1 MSLQAIASISDCA
14 NMIAEQC
21 ELWVAPLGGT
31 VKVMANIR
39 HLWEEV
45 YSSATTDKPKVLV
58 VFNRERSRGSE
69 QLRNYLHRVD
79 RNWLVVVMRGHGFEN
94 KMAKSEVDLTDD
106 FYRACETLRD
116 RIRVITSISEEN
128 PLDYVGMGPL
138 PGVAVPGTANV
149 FLDAY
154 QIEFNTANDIAAV
167 VMEAPGTDN

>member
-1 MSLQAIASISDCA
+1 MSLPAVASISDQA

-21 ELWVAPLGGT
+21 DLWVNPLGGT

-45 YSSATTDKPKVLV
+45 YSSATDAAPKVLV

-69 QLRNYLHRVD
+69 QLRNFLHRVD
-79 RNWLVVVMRGHGFEN
+79 RNWLVVVMRGHGFDN
-94 KMAKSEVDLTDD
+94 RMAKTDAATADD
-106 FYRACETLRD
+106 FYSACETLRD

-128 PLDYVGMGPL
+128 PLDYVGMSPL
-138 PGVAVPGTANV
+138 PGVAVPGTSNV

>member
-1 MSLQAIASISDCA
+1 MSLPAIASISDCA

-21 ELWVAPLGGT
+21 ALWVEPLGGT

-45 YSSATTDKPKVLV
+45 YSASTTDKPKVLV

-79 RNWLVVVMRGHGFEN
+79 RNWLVVIMRGHGFEN
-94 KMAKSEVDLTDD
+94 RMPKTDTDTDD
-106 FYRACETLRD
+106 FYSACETLRD
-116 RIRVITSISEEN
+116 RIRVIVSISEEN

-167 VMEAPGTDN
+167 VMEAPDTVN